1 MVAAM
6 PPPNKPS
13 GTSTLIISCCFFP
26 EMQIL
31 LTVSLHC
38 GVVGGMG
45 GGVGETQLVNCEWF
59 LNTPGTICSPNKSFA
74 ASVKAL
80 FLMGLC
86 SGLGCL

>member
-45 GGVGETQLVNCEWF
+45 GGVGETQLVNCE
-59 LNTPGTICSPNKSFA
+59 
-74 ASVKAL
+74 
-80 FLMGLC
+80 
-86 SGLGCL
+86 